1 MPFYGSGERRSLGMN
16 WNVIESQGEL
26 EKIMAPAEYE
36 SFVERI
42 PADWNRDEIYAMDMG
57 GVTIHVKLD
66 DV

>member
-1 MPFYGSGERRSLGMN
+1 MN

-42 PADWNRDEIYAMDMG
+42 PADWNRDEIYPMDMG